1 MIPVSILINRWFDQH
16 RALALS
22 ICASG
27 SGIATIVLPPVTTH
41 LVERFSMSA
50 AFRMGGAAILVCAG
64 VVLLV
69 LRNDP
74 REKGLR
80 PCGQTEIPPEA
91 PATAVSPSQGALG
104 RRTWI
109 LLGCASLFMG
119 AVANPGFSH
128 LSVLYTTEG
137 FAPATVALMI
147 SGTGVMITVGK
158 LLYGETTDRIGGRG
172 SCLLFGGVLLGI
184 CCAVWPLSRVR
195 HSAWSMSSAWDWA
208 IPSPP
213 WVPLYGPMIWPRR
226 SNTPWWSGGSR

>member
-1 MIPVSILINRWFDQH
+1 MSGISYGLGSMIPVSILINRWFDQH
-16 RALALS
+16 RAAGTEHLRF
-22 ICASG
+22 G
-27 SGIATIVLPPVTTH
+27 QRVATIVLPPVTTH

-158 LLYGETTDRIGGRG
+158 LLYGDDHRPDRRAGVLPAVWRG
-172 SCLLFGGVLLGI
+172 SAGWASAVLFGLCPEYGTQRGHGLRSLRTP
-184 CCAVWPLSRVR
+184 AAARPLR
-195 HSAWSMSSAWDWA
+195 HEDA
-208 IPSPP
+208 
-213 WVPLYGPMIWPRR
+213 R
-226 SNTPWWSGGSR
+226 GGG

>member
-1 MIPVSILINRWFDQH
+1 MLCGACLFGCTARRRPTRFFVGAAVSGISYGLGSMIPVSILINRWFDQH

-91 PATAVSPSQGALG
+91 PATAVFSPQGALG
-104 RRTWI
+104 ETN
-109 LLGCASLFMG
+109 LDLTGCASLFMG
-119 AVANPGFSH
+119 AVANPGFFPSIR
-128 LSVLYTTEG
+128 
-137 FAPATVALMI
+137 TV
-147 SGTGVMITVGK
+147 
-158 LLYGETTDRIGGRG
+158 YH
-172 SCLLFGGVLLGI
+172 GGVCTGHGG
-184 CCAVWPLSRVR
+184 ADDQR
-195 HSAWSMSSAWDWA
+195 H
-208 IPSPP
+208 
-213 WVPLYGPMIWPRR
+213 
-226 SNTPWWSGGSR
+226 GG